1 MAVASTPQVIAVNR
15 VKTKLQEAAA
25 GITMGGIGFAPRI
38 AVVPNLLECTTVR
51 VEQPSLL
58 IADDDPALRDTLD
71 EVFRPRG
78 FRTFL
83 ARDGLEALH
92 IVHHEAVHLVLLD
105 VHMPRLTGIEALVQL
120 RQSRAMLP
128 CILLTAQPEEPQVRQ
143 VQAAHAVPVV
153 RKPFSV
159 RQILRLVFQTM
170 ERNYHWTA
178 PKEPPAK

>member
-1 MAVASTPQVIAVNR
+1 M
-15 VKTKLQEAAA
+15 
-25 GITMGGIGFAPRI
+25 
-38 AVVPNLLECTTVR
+38 R

-83 ARDGLEALH
+83 AGDGLEALH
-92 IVHHEAVHLVLLD
+92 IVHRQPVHLVLLD
-105 VHMPRLTGIEALVQL
+105 VHMPRLTGVEALQQL
-120 RQSRAMLP
+120 RQFRAMLP

-143 VQAAHAVPVV
+143 VQVAHAVPVV

-159 RQILRLVFQTM
+159 SQILRLVFQTM
-170 ERNYHWTA
+170 ERSYHWTG
-178 PKEPPAK
+178 PKEPPADYDRNLK